1 MLQKYHPPT
10 LNKTTPSLRT
20 YIYGIYVYIPVI
32 PTYPLSPA
40 DGPIVIRKVV
50 LVSNS
55 IRLPMKGGQ
64 LVHMIPGLLGHSSR
78 GVLPRRIGAVDAGGG
93 GGEDILIYVFIKGN
107 FSEFCGMDGVTYHLI
122 SQSG

>member
-1 MLQKYHPPT
+1 M
-10 LNKTTPSLRT
+10 
-20 YIYGIYVYIPVI
+20 YIPVI

-64 LVHMIPGLLGHSSR
+64 LVHVIPGLLGHSSW

-93 GGEDILIYVFIKGN
+93 GGRYLIMGKVAE
-107 FSEFCGMDGVTYHLI
+107 FSKMVVWMELLTT
-122 SQSG
+122 